1 MDAAAKQTP
10 EGNEGRA
17 EEQASEGQ
25 APEDKPEEAPEDES
39 DVAAEVNQPGV
50 RELREAVASYLAKT
64 IGKSLPRAATFRE
77 DGLAGLNSA
86 VSSVPDGMASG
97 LLAGV
102 NPIYG
107 LYACMVGP
115 IAGGILSST
124 RLMVVAT
131 TSASALAAGQTLLT
145 IPPGPARDSAL
156 VVLVVFTGI
165 FQVLFGLL
173 GLGRFVRFVSYS
185 VMTGFIIGIAVLTIL
200 SQLPTIAGYEA
211 EGSNRVAQTLN
222 LVANA
227 GQLNYVSLAM
237 GVLTLVLAVVLPRTK
252 LGNYGRLLAIIV
264 PSVLVALLQLGG
276 VQTVGDVGEI
286 PAGVPTPVLPSF
298 FDVTFNVITGA
309 LALAAIILVQGAG
322 VSQSV
327 PNPDGSRRSMSRDFI
342 AQGAA
347 NVASGLFRGLP
358 VGGSLSTTALTV
370 LSGARSHWAPIFA
383 GLWMA
388 VIVVVFPG
396 LVSYVA
402 MPALGALLIIASL
415 TTIKPREAVSIW
427 NTGWPSRLAI
437 VTTFLTTLFLPIQA
451 AVGIGVALSALLYLN
466 ESSTDVSIV
475 ELVERPDGRMEER
488 EAPKQLADNTIT
500 VLDVYGHLFYA
511 GARTLERLLP
521 DPRGKHNPVVVL
533 RLRGRTAVGATL
545 VEVLA
550 NYADRLDAVG
560 GRLYLTGISKR
571 MYEQVARTG
580 KLRLSGP
587 VRAYEATSIVG
598 ESTRAAY
605 AHANAWLV
613 GHDGDAEAD
622 EGGAETADLESSR
635 DGPVEGSPHGR
646 SPESTPAEE
655 PGS

>member
-1 MDAAAKQTP
+1 
-10 EGNEGRA
+10 
-17 EEQASEGQ
+17 
-25 APEDKPEEAPEDES
+25 
-39 DVAAEVNQPGV
+39 
-50 RELREAVASYLAKT
+50 LREAVANRLERD
-64 IGKSLPRAATFRE
+64 LPSGAALRE

-115 IAGGILSST
+115 IAGGIFSST

-145 IPPGPARDSAL
+145 IPPGPLRDNAL
-156 VVLVVFTGI
+156 VVLVAFTGL
-165 FQVLFGLL
+165 FQIVFGAL

-200 SQLPTIAGYEA
+200 SQLPTIAGFEP
-211 EGSNRVAQTLN
+211 EGGNRVTQTLN

-227 GQLNYVSLAM
+227 GRLNYVSLAM
-237 GVLTLVLAVVLPRTK
+237 GVLTLVLAVVLPRTR

-264 PSVLVALLQLGG
+264 PSVLVALLQLGS
-276 VQTVGDVGEI
+276 VQTVRDVGEI

-298 FDVTFNVITGA
+298 FDVSFNVITGA

-347 NVASGLFRGLP
+347 NLASGFFRGLP

-370 LSGARSHWAPIFA
+370 LSGARSQWAPIFA

-388 VIVVVFPG
+388 VLVVLFPG
-396 LVSYVA
+396 VVSYVA

-415 TTIKPREAVSIW
+415 TTIKLKNALSIW

-466 ESSTDVSIV
+466 ESSTDVSLV
-475 ELVERPDGRMEER
+475 ELVARPDGRMEER
-488 EAPKQLADNTIT
+488 EAPRHLSDNTIT

-521 DPRGKHNPVVVL
+521 GPEGARHPVVIL
-533 RLRGRTAVGATL
+533 RLRGRTTVGATL

-550 NYADRLDAVG
+550 NYAGRLKEVD
-560 GRLYLTGISKR
+560 GRLYLAGISKQTH
-571 MYEQVARTG
+571 EQVVRTG
-580 KLRLSGP
+580 KLSLSGP
-587 VRAYEATSIVG
+587 VRAYDATPIVG
-598 ESTRAAY
+598 EATRAAY
-605 AHANAWLV
+605 ADAQQWLV
-613 GHDGDAEAD
+613 ELHDDHRHRQGNEGKDKEA
-622 EGGAETADLESSR
+622 
-635 DGPVEGSPHGR
+635 
-646 SPESTPAEE
+646 
-655 PGS
+655 